1 MEEKRSFFANLDP
14 KSALTVGI
22 VGGVLSLCTVGFL
35 VTLGLVW
42 NGTLELANGSSKV
55 AATPTYTAP
64 PATDTQPTL
73 PPPQVPKAKK
83 TKAELFVMSYCPFGL
98 QMEKAYLPVMELLGK
113 KADMDIKFVSYAM
126 HDLKEVE
133 ENTRQYCIQSEQN
146 NKFVDYMK
154 CFTASGDTASCQASA
169 GVSKTKMDSCV
180 TKTNKQ
186 YAIMDKFNDQST
198 WLSGRYPVYPIHD
211 ALNTQYGVQG
221 SPTFVING
229 VQAEVS
235 RTPEAVKQAI
245 CAGFENPP
253 EECNQPLS
261 TASFDPGFGTTVSAT
276 GGAALAA
283 GCGV

>member
-42 NGTLELANGSSKV
+42 NGTLQLAGANSKV
-55 AATPTYTAP
+55 AVASPVSTPP
-64 PATDTQPTL
+64 PADTQPTT
-73 PPPQVPKAKK
+73 PPPVPKAE
-83 TKAELFVMSYCPFGL
+83 KAKVELFVMSYCPFGL

-126 HDLKEVE
+126 HDLQEVE
-133 ENTRQYCIQSEQN
+133 ENTRQHCIQSEQN
-146 NKFVDYMK
+146 NKFITYMK
-154 CFTASGDTASCQASA
+154 CFTANGNTESCQTSA
-169 GVSKTKMDSCV
+169 GVNKTKLNSCV
-180 TKTNKQ
+180 AKTNKQ
-186 YAIMDKFNDQST
+186 YAIMDKFNDKST
-198 WLSGRYPVYPIHD
+198 WLSGRYPIYPIHE

-229 VQAEVS
+229 AQAEVS
-235 RTPEAVKQAI
+235 RTPEAIKQAI

-261 TASFDPGFGTTVSAT
+261 TSSFDPGFGTTVGTA